1 MWPNLY
7 VFNDLTIAYFVSYVF
22 AVRYNDRYGL
32 FHDRHKFI
40 GAGHFDRQVPQNYFQ
55 ACKTRMLRI
64 HTLFA
69 CESGLSEPKIGLK
82 HAFVLLIWQKKQD
95 K

>member
-1 MWPNLY
+1 MFLQSGTMTGTFCFMTGTNSL
-7 VFNDLTIAYFVSYVF
+7 VLVILTGRSPKIISRL
-22 AVRYNDRYGL
+22 AV
-32 FHDRHKFI
+32 KS
-40 GAGHFDRQVPQNYFQ
+40 
-55 ACKTRMLRI
+55 RMLRI